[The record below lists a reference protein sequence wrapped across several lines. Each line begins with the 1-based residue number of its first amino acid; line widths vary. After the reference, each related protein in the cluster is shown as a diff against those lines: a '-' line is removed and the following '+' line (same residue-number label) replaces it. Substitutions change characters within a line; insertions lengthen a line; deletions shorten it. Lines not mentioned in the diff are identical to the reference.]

1 MIKHILEMLPYV
13 EGGSELIDIAKGKY
27 KYPGLAKNN
36 AIAGFTVNPG
46 GNEPDELK
54 KLCRKRTKAR

>member
-27 KYPGLAKNN
+27 KYPETFRETFKIIREWHKN
-36 AIAGFTVNPG
+36 
-46 GNEPDELK
+46 
-54 KLCRKRTKAR
+54 

>member
-27 KYPGLAKNN
+27 KYPETFRETFK
-36 AIAGFTVNPG
+36 IIR
-46 GNEPDELK
+46 EWQK
-54 KLCRKRTKAR
+54 K